1 MCVFVFESEHLTVT
15 IEFKGNHFPK
25 SVILYAVFFYVRY
38 GVSYRDLEEIMA
50 ERGVEI
56 DHATL
61 NRWVVKFSPLI
72 AANAQ
77 ARKRPTAISWR
88 MDETYIKVR
97 GKWTYLYRAVDRDG
111 QTLDFMLSERRDTAA
126 ARRFFKRAVG
136 TSGVPDRIAI
146 DKSGANLAGLQS
158 LNVILKFTG
167 SGKTIKIVQ
176 SKYLNNVVEQDH
188 RFIKRI
194 TRPMLGFKALHS
206 AASTLAG
213 IETAHMIHKGQL
225 GQNGVLP
232 FEQFAAL
239 AA

>member
-1 MCVFVFESEHLTVT
+1 MS
-15 IEFKGNHFPK
+15 IDFKGNHFPK

-38 GVSYRDLEEIMA
+38 SVSYRDLEEIMA

-61 NRWVVKFSPLI
+61 NRWVVKYAPQI

-77 ARKRPTAISWR
+77 ARKKPTACSWR

-111 QTLDFMLSERRDTAA
+111 QTLEFMLSENRDTAA
-126 ARRFFKRAVG
+126 ARRFFKRAVA
-136 TSGVPDRIAI
+136 TNGVPERIVI

-158 LNVILKFTG
+158 INVILKFTG
-167 SGKTIKIVQ
+167 VGRIIGIVQ
-176 SKYLNNVVEQDH
+176 SKYLNNIVEQDH

-194 TRPMLGFKALHS
+194 TRPMLGFKAFHS
-206 AASTLAG
+206 AAATLAG
-213 IETAHMIHKGQL
+213 IEAAHMIRKGQL
-225 GQNGVLP
+225 GQTGASA
-232 FEQFAAL
+232 FKQFAAL
-239 AA
+239 AG

>member
-1 MCVFVFESEHLTVT
+1 MT
-15 IEFKGNHFPK
+15 IDFKGSHYPK

-77 ARKRPTAISWR
+77 ARKKPTASSWR

-97 GKWTYLYRAVDRDG
+97 GKWVYLYRAVDRDG

-126 ARRFFKRAVG
+126 ARRFFKRAVATNG
-136 TSGVPDRIAI
+136 IPDRIAI
-146 DKSGANLAGLQS
+146 DNSGANLAGLQS
-158 LNVILKFTG
+158 LN
-167 SGKTIKIVQ
+167 
-176 SKYLNNVVEQDH
+176 
-188 RFIKRI
+188 
-194 TRPMLGFKALHS
+194 
-206 AASTLAG
+206 
-213 IETAHMIHKGQL
+213 
-225 GQNGVLP
+225 
-232 FEQFAAL
+232 
-239 AA
+239 